1 MREEKQRACSL
12 WPNMRKD
19 SLLCADVVLR
29 SLPED
34 RCRKSWEESKT
45 TPLTERG
52 DGRQWRKRCC
62 WTERN
67 EQQGIGERMA
77 SHLPA
82 FPAPN
87 SFPGMG
93 AAELLD
99 ELDCEELHAYE
110 EQPLK
115 ETLEKFTDGTLLAV
129 QW

>member
-1 MREEKQRACSL
+1 M
-12 WPNMRKD
+12 D
-19 SLLCADVVLR
+19 
-29 SLPED
+29 
-34 RCRKSWEESKT
+34 
-45 TPLTERG
+45 
-52 DGRQWRKRCC
+52 
-62 WTERN
+62 